1 MTMPTTVSPS
11 REGHAAGPAP
21 GNGATPIGQVVKV
34 EDLRKH
40 FPVKTGLV
48 ARLRGQMPV
57 VKSVDGVT
65 FEVPFGKTLGL
76 VGESGC
82 GKTTTGKT
90 VVRLYEPTAGTLHY
104 EGQDITHLDRKA
116 LLPFR
121 RRMQMVFQDPSSSL
135 NRRKT
140 VGQILA
146 TPLEAHRLAS
156 GREKEERVDEVL
168 GAVGLSPRFK
178 NRYPHE
184 FSGGQQQRIGIA
196 RALILNPSFVVAD
209 EPVSALDVSIQSQ
222 ILNLLM
228 DLQADRGLAFLFI
241 SHDLSVV
248 KHISDRVAVMYLGE
262 IVEQGSVADIYTQ
275 PAHPYTK
282 ALLSAVPSP
291 DPGRPSLRIPLAGD
305 LPSPLR
311 PPSGCKFHTRC
322 PYAMEMCRTVV
333 PPVTRLSTD
342 QTVRCHLYP
351 PGDQQWPT

>member
-1 MTMPTTVSPS
+1 MSSNVQTGPV
-11 REGHAAGPAP
+11 AAGPA
-21 GNGATPIGQVVKV
+21 GASASPELIVTVD
-34 EDLRKH
+34 DLRKH
-40 FPVKTGLV
+40 FPIKTGLL
-48 ARLRGQMPV
+48 ARLRGETPV
-57 VKSVDGVT
+57 VKAVDGIS
-65 FEVPFGKTLGL
+65 FQVPAGKTLGL

-82 GKTTTGKT
+82 GKTTAGKT
-90 VVRLYEPTAGTLHY
+90 VVRLYEPTAGRIQF
-104 EGQDITHLDRKA
+104 EDEDITHLDRQT

-121 RRMQMVFQDPSSSL
+121 RRMQMVFQDPNSSL

-146 TPLEAHRLAS
+146 TPLEVHKLAQ
-156 GREKEERVDEVL
+156 GAEKESRVDRVL
-168 GAVGLSPRFK
+168 DAVGLSPRFK

-196 RALILNPSFVVAD
+196 RALILNPRFIVAD

-228 DLQADRGLAFLFI
+228 DLQEERGLAFLFI

-262 IVEQGSVADIYTQ
+262 IVEQGSVDAIYNQ

-291 DPGRPSLRIPLAGD
+291 DPARPSLRIPLTGD
-305 LPSPLR
+305 LPSPVN

-322 PYAMEMCRTVV
+322 PYAMEVCRSVA
-333 PPVTRLSTD
+333 PPASELSSGH
-342 QTVRCHLYP
+342 TVRCHLYP
-351 PGDQQWPT
+351 TGETP

>member
-1 MTMPTTVSPS
+1 MTARPPERPALHANGRQPTSD
-11 REGHAAGPAP
+11 AP
-21 GNGATPIGQVVKV
+21 HDDAVVQVA
-34 EDLRKH
+34 DLRKH
-40 FPVKTGLV
+40 FPIKVGLL
-48 ARLRGQMPV
+48 ARMRGEVPAV
-57 VKSVDGVT
+57 RSVDGVS
-65 FEVPFGKTLGL
+65 FAVPAGKTLGL

-90 VVRLYEPTAGTLHY
+90 VVRLYEPTAGRIAY
-104 EGQDITHLDRKA
+104 GGQDISHLDRKA

-146 TPLEAHRLAS
+146 TPLEVHRQAA
-156 GREKEERVDEVL
+156 GREKERRVDEVL
-168 GAVGLSPRFK
+168 DAVGLSPRFK

-196 RALILNPSFVVAD
+196 RALILNPSFIVAD

-228 DLQADRGLAFLFI
+228 DLQAERGLAFLFI

-262 IVEQGSVADIYTQ
+262 IVEQADVRQLYAE

-291 DPGRPSLRIPLAGD
+291 DPDRPSLRIPLGGEI
-305 LPSPLR
+305 PSPLR
-311 PPSGCKFHTRC
+311 PPPGCKFHTRC
-322 PYAMEMCRTVV
+322 PAAMEICRSVAPAET
-333 PPVTRLSTD
+333 PLAPGH
-342 QTVRCHLYP
+342 TVRCHLYP
-351 PGDQQWPT
+351 SGGAQ